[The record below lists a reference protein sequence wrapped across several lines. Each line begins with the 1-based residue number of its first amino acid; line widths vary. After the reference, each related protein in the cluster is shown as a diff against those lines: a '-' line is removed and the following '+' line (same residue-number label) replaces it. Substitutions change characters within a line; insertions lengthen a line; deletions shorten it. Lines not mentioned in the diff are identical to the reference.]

1 MKTPTGLK
9 KLNIKLTVILGFV
22 LMVALII
29 IIAAMGYVALREAI
43 EDATLYSAL
52 SRDTNLAHD
61 IGNSM
66 LILNGALGSYL
77 ANRDVQSVW
86 EVDYRLA
93 LTRRMAKMAHKSN
106 LNPELRDILVR
117 VDDILATF
125 NKNFNQLT
133 ELDAKLTQVQRT
145 TPDNITEIKELAKQR
160 QALQNLF
167 QIAVIKVSH
176 NVESARDAIKVQ
188 QESIDT
194 RIQNS
199 FRTTM
204 VVAVLTVA
212 AAIVIALVVALLFV
226 RLITKPVGVLEQIV
240 RRSPS
245 IAFRFSAAPGR
256 PVEYVS
262 ENVIE
267 FGYSAD
273 DFYSGR
279 VKLVDVLHPEDREIV
294 ARKLHYLTTA
304 KSSDREFN
312 QEYRIITSSG
322 ATCWLDERMWVV
334 LNDKGDITHYE
345 GIVIDITKRKLAE
358 EQLEREQA
366 RRVFVL
372 ETFGSYLSDEIV
384 AEILESPG
392 GINLGGELREISIL
406 VSDLRGFTRITESMD
421 SRKVLKILN
430 RYLEVM
436 TDIILRYSGTIDE
449 FTGDG
454 ILVFFGA
461 PRQFSDHSRRA
472 VLCAIEMQKAM
483 KALNEDN
490 IKLGL
495 PELSMGIG
503 INCGELVVGNIGSN
517 RRKKYGAVGT
527 PINVA
532 FRVQTQT
539 IGGDIL
545 VTAPVYERVSSNVV
559 IGPVREA
566 VLKGIEGLV
575 TIYQV
580 IGVGKN

>member
-1 MKTPTGLK
+1 
-9 KLNIKLTVILGFV
+9 
-22 LMVALII
+22 
-29 IIAAMGYVALREAI
+29 
-43 EDATLYSAL
+43 
-52 SRDTNLAHD
+52 
-61 IGNSM
+61 M

-106 LNPELRDILVR
+106 LNPATSATFWLR

-204 VVAVLTVA
+204 VVAVPTVA